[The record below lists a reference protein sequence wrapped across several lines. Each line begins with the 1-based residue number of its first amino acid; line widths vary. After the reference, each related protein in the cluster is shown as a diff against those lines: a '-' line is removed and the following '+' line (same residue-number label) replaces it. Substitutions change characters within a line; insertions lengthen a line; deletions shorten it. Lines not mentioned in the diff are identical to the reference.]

1 MASHCFHP
9 HVYNNRNRFSWY
21 FEMALKSALNAEM
34 KRLKGD
40 AKTLE
45 KKRAEL
51 TADIDKKIAEN
62 ASKQE
67 MLQSFMDATFGA
79 KPKSAVSQGA
89 SSGGTRRKR
98 RNRKGVKQRVL
109 NVINASSGGVKR
121 NVIIQEIGMAASDDS
136 GHQYVSNTLRAL
148 LDEGQ
153 IENRGRVYFPKGSG
167 FAKVSAPSAAVGLGG
182 DSDEGTSQADSPS
195 DESSS
200 GSSNFGTDPH

>member
-1 MASHCFHP
+1 
-9 HVYNNRNRFSWY
+9 
-21 FEMALKSALNAEM
+21 MALKSALNAEM

-40 AKTLE
+40 AKSLE

-79 KPKSAVSQGA
+79 KPKTAVSRGKVSGA
-89 SSGGTRRKR
+89 TRRKR

-109 NVINASSGGVKR
+109 DVINNSSGGVKR
-121 NVIIQEIGMAASDDS
+121 NAIIQDIGMASSDEA

-153 IENRGRVYFPKGSG
+153 IENRGRVYYPKGSG
-167 FAKVSAPSAAVGLGG
+167 ARGAVVASTVVDSSSDSTEEAPS
-182 DSDEGTSQADSPS
+182 SDTSS

-200 GSSNFGTDPH
+200 GSSGFGSDPHN

>member
-1 MASHCFHP
+1 
-9 HVYNNRNRFSWY
+9 
-21 FEMALKSALNAEM
+21 MALKSALNAEM

-40 AKTLE
+40 AKSLE

-67 MLQSFMDATFGA
+67 MLQSFMDATFGT
-79 KPKSAVSQGA
+79 KSKTAVSRGKV
-89 SSGGTRRKR
+89 SGGTRRKR

-109 NVINASSGGVKR
+109 EVINNSSGGVKR
-121 NVIIQEIGMAASDDS
+121 NAIIQDIGMASSDEA

-153 IENRGRVYFPKGSG
+153 IENRGRVYFPKGNGETSVVG
-167 FAKVSAPSAAVGLGG
+167 ASTVLDAPS
-182 DSDEGTSQADSPS
+182 DSAEEEPSADTSS
-195 DESSS
+195 DDSSS
-200 GSSNFGTDPH
+200 GSSTFGSNPHN